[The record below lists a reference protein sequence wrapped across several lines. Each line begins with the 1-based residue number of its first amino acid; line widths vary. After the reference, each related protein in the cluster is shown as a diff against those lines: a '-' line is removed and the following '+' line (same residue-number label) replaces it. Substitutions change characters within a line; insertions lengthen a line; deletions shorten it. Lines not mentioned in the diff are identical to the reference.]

1 MPERLS
7 LAAVAACAVLAAA
20 VFGGA
25 YALAH
30 DEPAAPA
37 SAPASPTTIR
47 LKDEP
52 VGELRRVSPLPALI
66 VPPPRPVP
74 VEPVP
79 AVEDPTPFVPVPAS
93 EVPTP
98 TPVPTPA
105 PTPAPAPTP
114 TPAPE
119 PTPAPT
125 PAPAKQP
132 LTFDDSG

>member
-7 LAAVAACAVLAAA
+7 LATVAACAVLAGA

-30 DEPAAPA
+30 DRPAEPAP
-37 SAPASPTTIR
+37 APASPTTIR
-47 LKDEP
+47 LEHDP

-66 VPPPRPVP
+66 VPPPRPEP
-74 VEPVP
+74 VEPEPVL
-79 AVEDPTPFVPVPAS
+79 EDSPSVVSAPVP
-93 EVPTP
+93 EVS
-98 TPVPTPA
+98 
-105 PTPAPAPTP
+105 APAPTP

-119 PTPAPT
+119 PTPTPEPA